1 MSRNRL
7 SFVTNLTL
15 ATTGL
20 LIVTNVVL
28 GYFLVDNSK
37 ATVRSLIDK
46 RMLDISNTAADM
58 IDGDVL
64 ERIEKKD
71 KDTPEYRKINDTLA
85 YFQKNIELKYIYCI
99 RKIDDDHFIFT
110 VDPTIADPGEFG
122 EPIVKT
128 DALAMAAAT
137 GKPASDKEPYQDRW
151 GSFYSAYTP
160 VFNSNGRLAG
170 IVAVDFSAD
179 WYNHWVARQTGLII
193 ISTFFS
199 LFIGIILIFFST
211 AKLRR
216 QIRNVNVEIKDIG
229 KHVEDLNKEINIVIP
244 TDMVLSR
251 PRGDIQ
257 ELSKRIHSIKINLN
271 EYVKSIHSEANSM
284 LRAIASDFTSIY
296 NVDLD
301 RNVCTCLSRINKI
314 NTSNNPGEHF
324 PYMENIIHYAKNVTE
339 NYRDEFIAFL
349 SPENIR
355 QNLSVDKVSV
365 LRYTI
370 NRDGNEV
377 YEMVRVAAVNYEMV
391 TGVLKVNIVGMGF
404 ADVDAQTRKTMTHN
418 QALRDALENAEV
430 ANKAKTAFLSNM
442 SHEIR
447 TPMNAIIGLNRI
459 ALGDKSISQSTRDY
473 LEKIG
478 LSANHLL
485 KIINDILDMTRIE
498 AGRISLHYEMFS
510 LSDLISQIS
519 IIIAPQC
526 QVQNINWNYDLDN
539 KTSDFFIGDVVKL
552 RQILLNILGNAV
564 KFTGEGGSIDLIVK
578 CLTTYENKATFKFI
592 VRDTGSGMSPEYL
605 PKIFEPFSQEHN
617 ERNMY
622 NSTGLGMPI
631 TKSLVEIMNGNIEVE
646 SKKNVGTTFTVT
658 LTFDIANE
666 NESGYDEVT
675 ANSLDVLLILEDVT
689 DKLTE
694 FEKAGIKFDTVNSP
708 DKGIQN
714 ITLRMARGEFYN
726 LIIIDSRIPGINCLE
741 NVEKIRGIVGNEA
754 VILLISDNIDDI
766 LDEAQKAGADNFI
779 TRPLNVQNVIHL
791 FRQSYAER
799 KKLSDSRIDLAGKR
813 VLVVEDISVN
823 AEIIMM
829 LLKMKDIKSEH
840 AANGRIAVDLFKKNP
855 EFYYDAILMDLRMP
869 ELDGYA
875 ATKII
880 RSLNRADARKI
891 PVIALTANAFDE
903 DVRNS
908 LQAGFNA
915 HLSKPI
921 EPDSLFLTL
930 KNLIDSAG
938 KQEKS

>member
-1 MSRNRL
+1 
-7 SFVTNLTL
+7 
-15 ATTGL
+15 
-20 LIVTNVVL
+20 
-28 GYFLVDNSK
+28 
-37 ATVRSLIDK
+37 
-46 RMLDISNTAADM
+46 
-58 IDGDVL
+58 
-64 ERIEKKD
+64 
-71 KDTPEYRKINDTLA
+71 
-85 YFQKNIELKYIYCI
+85 
-99 RKIDDDHFIFT
+99 
-110 VDPTIADPGEFG
+110 
-122 EPIVKT
+122 
-128 DALAMAAAT
+128 
-137 GKPASDKEPYQDRW
+137 
-151 GSFYSAYTP
+151 
-160 VFNSNGRLAG
+160 
-170 IVAVDFSAD
+170 
-179 WYNHWVARQTGLII
+179 
-193 ISTFFS
+193 
-199 LFIGIILIFFST
+199 
-211 AKLRR
+211 
-216 QIRNVNVEIKDIG
+216 
-229 KHVEDLNKEINIVIP
+229 
-244 TDMVLSR
+244 
-251 PRGDIQ
+251 
-257 ELSKRIHSIKINLN
+257 
-271 EYVKSIHSEANSM
+271 
-284 LRAIASDFTSIY
+284 
-296 NVDLD
+296 
-301 RNVCTCLSRINKI
+301 
-314 NTSNNPGEHF
+314 
-324 PYMENIIHYAKNVTE
+324 MENIIHYAKNVTE

-498 AGRISLHYEMFS
+498 AGRISLHYEIFS

-592 VRDTGSGMSPEYL
+592 VRDTGCGMSPEYL

-741 NVEKIRGIVGNEA
+741 NAEKIRGIVGNEA

>member
-1 MSRNRL
+1 
-7 SFVTNLTL
+7 
-15 ATTGL
+15 
-20 LIVTNVVL
+20 
-28 GYFLVDNSK
+28 
-37 ATVRSLIDK
+37 
-46 RMLDISNTAADM
+46 
-58 IDGDVL
+58 
-64 ERIEKKD
+64 
-71 KDTPEYRKINDTLA
+71 
-85 YFQKNIELKYIYCI
+85 
-99 RKIDDDHFIFT
+99 
-110 VDPTIADPGEFG
+110 
-122 EPIVKT
+122 
-128 DALAMAAAT
+128 
-137 GKPASDKEPYQDRW
+137 
-151 GSFYSAYTP
+151 
-160 VFNSNGRLAG
+160 
-170 IVAVDFSAD
+170 
-179 WYNHWVARQTGLII
+179 
-193 ISTFFS
+193 
-199 LFIGIILIFFST
+199 
-211 AKLRR
+211 
-216 QIRNVNVEIKDIG
+216 
-229 KHVEDLNKEINIVIP
+229 
-244 TDMVLSR
+244 
-251 PRGDIQ
+251 
-257 ELSKRIHSIKINLN
+257 
-271 EYVKSIHSEANSM
+271 
-284 LRAIASDFTSIY
+284 
-296 NVDLD
+296 
-301 RNVCTCLSRINKI
+301 
-314 NTSNNPGEHF
+314 
-324 PYMENIIHYAKNVTE
+324 MENIIHYAKNVTE

-349 SPENIR
+349 TPENIR

-391 TGVLKVNIVGMGF
+391 TGVLEVNIVAMGF
-404 ADVDAQTRKTMTHN
+404 ADVDAQTRKTMTHT

-646 SKKNVGTTFTVT
+646 SKKDVGTTFTVT

-741 NVEKIRGIVGNEA
+741 NAEKIRGIVGNEA

-766 LDEAQKAGADNFI
+766 LDDAQKAGADNFI

-829 LLKMKDIKSEH
+829 LLKMKDIRSEH

-880 RSLNRADARKI
+880 RSLNRADALKI

-938 KQEKS
+938 KQEKN

>member
-1 MSRNRL
+1 
-7 SFVTNLTL
+7 
-15 ATTGL
+15 
-20 LIVTNVVL
+20 
-28 GYFLVDNSK
+28 
-37 ATVRSLIDK
+37 
-46 RMLDISNTAADM
+46 
-58 IDGDVL
+58 
-64 ERIEKKD
+64 
-71 KDTPEYRKINDTLA
+71 
-85 YFQKNIELKYIYCI
+85 
-99 RKIDDDHFIFT
+99 
-110 VDPTIADPGEFG
+110 
-122 EPIVKT
+122 
-128 DALAMAAAT
+128 
-137 GKPASDKEPYQDRW
+137 
-151 GSFYSAYTP
+151 
-160 VFNSNGRLAG
+160 
-170 IVAVDFSAD
+170 
-179 WYNHWVARQTGLII
+179 
-193 ISTFFS
+193 
-199 LFIGIILIFFST
+199 
-211 AKLRR
+211 
-216 QIRNVNVEIKDIG
+216 
-229 KHVEDLNKEINIVIP
+229 
-244 TDMVLSR
+244 
-251 PRGDIQ
+251 
-257 ELSKRIHSIKINLN
+257 
-271 EYVKSIHSEANSM
+271 
-284 LRAIASDFTSIY
+284 
-296 NVDLD
+296 
-301 RNVCTCLSRINKI
+301 
-314 NTSNNPGEHF
+314 
-324 PYMENIIHYAKNVTE
+324 
-339 NYRDEFIAFL
+339 
-349 SPENIR
+349 
-355 QNLSVDKVSV
+355 
-365 LRYTI
+365 
-370 NRDGNEV
+370 
-377 YEMVRVAAVNYEMV
+377 MVRVAAVNYEMV

-708 DKGIQN
+708 DRGIQN

-726 LIIIDSRIPGINCLE
+726 LIIIDS
-741 NVEKIRGIVGNEA
+741 
-754 VILLISDNIDDI
+754 
-766 LDEAQKAGADNFI
+766 
-779 TRPLNVQNVIHL
+779 
-791 FRQSYAER
+791 
-799 KKLSDSRIDLAGKR
+799 
-813 VLVVEDISVN
+813 
-823 AEIIMM
+823 
-829 LLKMKDIKSEH
+829 
-840 AANGRIAVDLFKKNP
+840 
-855 EFYYDAILMDLRMP
+855 
-869 ELDGYA
+869 
-875 ATKII
+875 
-880 RSLNRADARKI
+880 
-891 PVIALTANAFDE
+891 
-903 DVRNS
+903 
-908 LQAGFNA
+908 
-915 HLSKPI
+915 
-921 EPDSLFLTL
+921 
-930 KNLIDSAG
+930 
-938 KQEKS
+938 